1 MADVHVHRLPRPAAT
16 GRPPLA
22 CPVAGR
28 ALTWLAAFAR
38 GGQAHRYTS
47 CRDRDCERLPCLAY
61 REGYSDGHEDGWAEG
76 YAAGRAE
83 S

>member
-1 MADVHVHRLPRPAAT
+1 MADVHVH
-16 GRPPLA
+16 
-22 CPVAGR
+22 R

-47 CRDRDCERLPCLAY
+47 CRDRDRERLPCLAY